1 MTISF
6 KNRFS
11 RETVSMEFD
20 SRLEI
25 RCRPE
30 YYFILTRLKVETFK
44 IGIPL
49 T

>member
-30 YYFILTRLKVETFK
+30 YVILTSLEVTNQRNRDS
-44 IGIPL
+44 
-49 T
+49 